1 MCNRFIIFLILSIIS
16 FPVIAAKPIKS
27 TAVGVTAA
35 KIETAELFDVFNVVG
50 QCKNDNSRDYYAN
63 VAGKLEIVSS
73 NQGDKVNKGEVL
85 FIIDRNIAETAKTNA
100 EALLNT
106 KRDEYIRNK
115 TLAAKNFISSQDLE
129 RSKSDFENARFNYSK
144 AVKTYND
151 MLITA
156 PFDGKIGVIK
166 SKPGDDIKQGDY
178 LFSIVE
184 GDGTQ
189 SIFVEL
195 PESLY
200 GKVSNNTEVII
211 TDNKNDI
218 AASDQIANSNGE
230 IKGKISSVSGYLSD
244 NGTMDAKIILPA
256 NSKMM
261 HNSYVNVTLII
272 NPHKNF
278 AVPEQCV
285 QRNNQGNFIYKID
298 NNIVKQLYV
307 EIGSRANGLIEITS
321 KDIQAGDLV
330 VAEGMTKIDDGTEVT
345 LLENKG

>member
-1 MCNRFIIFLILSIIS
+1 MYNKFTIFLIVTVVSLSAAAAKS
-16 FPVIAAKPIKS
+16 VKSNAVGVIAAKVQ
-27 TAVGVTAA
+27 TTD
-35 KIETAELFDVFNVVG
+35 LFDVFNVVG

-73 NQGDKVNKGEVL
+73 SQGNKVNKGEVL
-85 FIIDRNIAETAKTNA
+85 FIIDKNIAETTKMNA

-106 KRDEYIRNK
+106 KQDNYTRNK
-115 TLAAKNFISSQDLE
+115 TLFAKKFISSEELE
-129 RSKSDFENARFNYSK
+129 RSKSDFEDARFNYSK

-166 SKPGDDIKQGDY
+166 PKPGDNIKQGDY

-184 GDGTQ
+184 GEGTQ
-189 SIFVEL
+189 SIFIEL

-200 GKVSNNTEVII
+200 GKVSNDTEATI
-211 TDNKNDI
+211 TVGKTDGKDNQ
-218 AASDQIANSNGE
+218 ATPLSEE

-244 NGTMDAKIILPA
+244 NGTMDAKIMLPA
-256 NSKMM
+256 NNKMM

-272 NPHKNF
+272 NPHKNL
-278 AVPEQCV
+278 AVPEQCI

-307 EIGSRANGLIEITS
+307 EIGSRTNGLIEITS
-321 KDIQAGDLV
+321 KDIHEGDLI
-330 VAEGMTKIDDGTEVT
+330 VAEGMTKVDDGTEVK
-345 LLENKG
+345 LPESEG